1 MQQNIIYIFLLILIQ
16 ACTHS
21 KYVPEDF
28 GFRIETETTIIN
40 SFDSSYT
47 VHYID
52 SNSVVKLNFSK
63 NEMNKIYNIFLKN
76 RLDNLPTI
84 LKPTCDNSTPPI
96 FTTRFDFR
104 INARYYQTEYAS
116 TCKDDYLNFLTRNRI
131 KRIDSCINFIRSI
144 LKTKQEI
151 EKMASSDLVFK

>member
-1 MQQNIIYIFLLILIQ
+1 MQQKYICIFLLILTP

-21 KYVPEDF
+21 KDVPKDF

-84 LKPTCDNSTPPI
+84 LKPKCDDSSPPI

-104 INARYYQTEYAS
+104 INEVYYQTEYAS
-116 TCKDDYLNFLTRNRI
+116 TCKDDYLKFLTRNRI
-131 KRIDSCINFIRSI
+131 KRIDACIKFCINPN
-144 LKTKQEI
+144 
-151 EKMASSDLVFK
+151 